1 MRTTYP
7 GKLLG
12 LAFCCLGVLGASGGN
27 ARAELPHIRL
37 DGVFPLGGQAGS
49 EVLLEIRGKDLD
61 EVKALHFDHP
71 ELKAAFVK
79 PNQFRLTV
87 AAEVPPGTYEVRAVG
102 RYGISAAQLF
112 EVGRGL
118 TEVLEKEPNDSP
130 DKAQPVPLNA
140 AVNGHSDGNG
150 DDFFRFPAKMGERVV
165 LDCRAFRLN
174 SQLRAILSLAA
185 ADGKELLH
193 SRPYYNLTD
202 PLLDFTAPAD
212 GDYVVR
218 LHDMTF
224 RGSLPY
230 RLVISNHPQV
240 ENAFPAAVAPGAT
253 AGLLLLGRNLP
264 GGKPAPEWAVQGRPL
279 EQLTV
284 HFTAPKDLPLLDRFA
299 FRNHPPSP
307 CLGARG
313 LQFWPGG
320 LKDCLNPVTLAWADG
335 AVTPEREPNDSAD
348 TAQPLT
354 LPAAVC
360 GRFDRPGDADW
371 YRFPARAGE
380 AITIDLLCERLDF
393 PGDPFVLVLDARG
406 KELASFDD
414 HGINSGALAQAN
426 RDPLGTFRVPADGT
440 YRLLVQERYRRGG
453 ARYRYVLRLA
463 RGEQDFCPVV
473 VHETPSDPS
482 CPVVRR
488 GGSAFYELCLNRRD
502 YNGPV
507 TVEAEALPPGV
518 LCPPVHVSPQSQ
530 FANVVFTAAA
540 DAPEWAG
547 AVRLKAWAMV
557 GGKRVKRPVRCAQ
570 RRWPVANLNASLE
583 IREICLAVRP
593 AAPYGI
599 RLPAET
605 LTVPA
610 GGARDVKAKV
620 ARHWDEFKG
629 KVQLAGLNLPPGFA
643 VAAAEVPA
651 DRGEA
656 TVQLKVA
663 ANVPPGEYSIVLRG
677 DAQVPFAPDPK
688 AANRPLVRVAD
699 PSTPLTVT
707 VTAARRGR

>member
-1 MRTTYP
+1 MSFRCST
-7 GKLLG
+7 
-12 LAFCCLGVLGASGGN
+12 FCCLGVFCALSGS

-37 DGVFPLGGQAGS
+37 DGIFPLGGQAGS

-61 EVKALHFDHP
+61 EVKTLRFDHP
-71 ELKAAFVK
+71 GLKVIFVK

-87 AAEVPPGTYEVRAVG
+87 APDVPPGTYEVRAVG
-102 RYGISAAQLF
+102 RWGFSAAQLF

-140 AVNGHSDGNG
+140 VINGHSDGNG
-150 DDFFRFPAKMGERVV
+150 DDFFRFPVKKGERVV

-224 RGSLPY
+224 RGGLPY
-230 RLVISNHPQV
+230 RLVISNHPQI
-240 ENAFPAAVAPGAT
+240 ENAFSNAVAPGPKAE
-253 AGLLLLGRNLP
+253 LLLLGRNLP
-264 GGKPAPEWAVQGRPL
+264 GGKPAPEWAVGGQTL
-279 EQLTV
+279 DQLTV
-284 HFTAPKDLPLLDRFA
+284 PFEAPKDLPLDRFA
-299 FRNHPPSP
+299 FVNHPPSP
-307 CLGARG
+307 CATARG
-313 LQFWPGG
+313 LQFWPAN
-320 LKDCLNPVTLAWADG
+320 LKNCLNPVTLAWADLPL
-335 AVTPEREPNDSAD
+335 TPEREPNDSAE
-348 TAQPLT
+348 TAQSLT
-354 LPAAVC
+354 LPTVVA
-360 GRFDRPGDADW
+360 GRFDRPGDRDW
-371 YRFPARAGE
+371 YRFAGKAGE

-393 PGDPFVLVLDARG
+393 PGDPFVLIFDAKG
-406 KELASFDD
+406 QELASFDD
-414 HGINSGALAQAN
+414 HGINFNALAQAN

-453 ARYRYVLRLA
+453 ARYHYILRLA
-463 RGEQDFCPVV
+463 KNEQDFCPVV

-502 YNGPV
+502 FNGPV
-507 TVEAEALPPGV
+507 TVEAEGLPPGV
-518 LCPPVHVSPQSQ
+518 TCPPVHISPQSQ
-530 FANVVFTAAA
+530 FANVVFMAAA

-547 AVRLKAWAMV
+547 AVRLKSWAMF
-557 GGKRVKRPVRCAQ
+557 GGKRVERPVRCAQ
-570 RRWPVANLNASLE
+570 RRWPVANINSSLE
-583 IREICLAVRP
+583 VREICLAVRS

-599 RLPAET
+599 RLPAEP

-610 GGARDVKAKV
+610 GRALDVKAKV
-620 ARHWDEFKG
+620 VRHWEDFKG
-629 KVQLAGLNLPPGFA
+629 KVQLTGLNLPPGFA
-643 VAAAEVPA
+643 MAATEVPA

-663 ANVPPGEYSIVLRG
+663 ANVPPGEYSIALRG
-677 DAQVPFAPDPK
+677 DAQVPFASDPK
-688 AANRPLVRVAD
+688 AANRTLVRVAD
-699 PSTPLTVT
+699 PSTPLAVR
-707 VTAARRGR
+707 VTAARSGR

>member
-1 MRTTYP
+1 
-7 GKLLG
+7 
-12 LAFCCLGVLGASGGN
+12 
-27 ARAELPHIRL
+27 
-37 DGVFPLGGQAGS
+37 
-49 EVLLEIRGKDLD
+49 VLLEIRGKDLD

-71 ELKAAFVK
+71 GLKAAFVK
-79 PNQFRLTV
+79 PNRFRLTV
-87 AAEVPPGTYEVRAVG
+87 APDVPPGTHEVRAVG
-102 RYGISAAQLF
+102 RHGISGAQLF
-112 EVGRGL
+112 EVGLGL

-140 AVNGHSDGNG
+140 VVNGHSDADG
-150 DDFFRFPAKMGERVV
+150 DDFFRFPAKKGQRVV

-174 SQLRAILSLAA
+174 SPLRAILSLAA

-224 RGSLPY
+224 RGGLPY

-240 ENAFPAAVAPGAT
+240 ENAFPAAVAPGAK

-264 GGKPAPEWAVQGRPL
+264 GGKPAPEWVVQGQPL

-284 HFTAPKDLPLLDRFA
+284 PFAAPKDLLLDRFA
-299 FRNHPPSP
+299 FVNHLPSP

-313 LQFWPGG
+313 LHLWPGG
-320 LKDCLNPVTLAWADG
+320 LKDCLNPVTLAWADQ
-335 AVTPEREPNDSAD
+335 AVTPEREPNDSAA

-354 LPAAVC
+354 VPAVVS

-371 YRFPARAGE
+371 YRFTAKAGE

-393 PGDPFVLVLDARG
+393 PGDPFVLVFDAKG

-453 ARYRYVLRLA
+453 ARYPYVLRLA
-463 RGEQDFCPVV
+463 KGEQDFYPVV

-502 YNGPV
+502 YGGPV
-507 TVEAEALPPGV
+507 TVEAEALPQGV
-518 LCPPVHVSPQSQ
+518 TCPPVHVGPQSQ

-540 DAPEWAG
+540 DAPAWAG
-547 AVRLKAWAMV
+547 AVRLKARAMI
-557 GGKRVKRPVRCAQ
+557 GGKRVERPVRCAQ
-570 RRWPVANLNASLE
+570 RRWPDPGVNASLE
-583 IREICLAVRP
+583 VREICLAVRP
-593 AAPYGI
+593 AAPYSI
-599 RLPAET
+599 RLPAEAV
-605 LTVPA
+605 TVPA
-610 GGARDVKAKV
+610 GGALDVKAKV
-620 ARHWDEFKG
+620 ARHWDDFKG
-629 KVQLAGLNLPPGFA
+629 KVQLVGLNLPPGFA
-643 VAAAEVPA
+643 LAAADVPA
-651 DRGEA
+651 GGGEA
-656 TVQLKVA
+656 TVKLRVA
-663 ANVPPGEYSIVLRG
+663 ADVPSGEYSIVLRG

-688 AANRPLVRVAD
+688 ATNRPLVRVAD

-707 VTAARRGR
+707 VTAARKK